1 MINHND
7 ARLETY
13 SPNMFSNVCQLST
26 SRVQKYQSNMLQRN
40 PWGEFSLKGVCGI
53 PSHEC
58 KPVLKAP
65 KILHFVCL
73 LYGFS
78 CAGFHYNKH
87 DQTCMYVC
95 ATKNSKESGWFS
107 ATVYGCS
114 VIVWGI
120 PFWGVITP
128 VSGRLTAIVRKRRTW
143 VKSGRRAR
151 VAMTLDFSTLW

>member
-1 MINHND
+1 MFGKK
-7 ARLETY
+7 Y

-26 SRVQKYQSNMLQRN
+26 SQVQKYQSNLLQHN
-40 PWGEFSLKGVCGI
+40 PWGDFSLKVVRGM
-53 PSHEC
+53 PSREC

-65 KILHFVCL
+65 QILHFVRL

-78 CAGFHYNKH
+78 CTGFHYNKH

-95 ATKNSKESGWFS
+95 MYVCMCHQELRRKWLIFS
-107 ATVYGCS
+107 HCLHGCS

-128 VSGRLTAIVRKRRTW
+128 VSGRLTSIVRKRRTW

-151 VAMTLDFSTLW
+151 VAMTLDFNTLW